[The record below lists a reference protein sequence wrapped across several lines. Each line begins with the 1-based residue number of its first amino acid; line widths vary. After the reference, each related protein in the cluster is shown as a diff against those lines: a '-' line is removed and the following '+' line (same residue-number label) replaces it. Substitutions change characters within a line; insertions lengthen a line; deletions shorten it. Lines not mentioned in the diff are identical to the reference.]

1 MSLVVGTPAALG
13 RWSTSGLM
21 NSGAVVH
28 SLTRRAYSSSM
39 ARFVWASAR
48 GAGGGA
54 SAIARGS
61 LMGSTSVYDNPPRR
75 AVGNSHVYGRLIR
88 MRISTW
94 MMAAA
99 LLCPALAVHAQENP
113 PDCGPRGP

>member
-1 MSLVVGTPAALG
+1 MVGTPCTLG

-28 SLTRRAYSSSM
+28 SFTRRAYSSSIACLGWPIATVA
-39 ARFVWASAR
+39 ARMKSAIT
-48 GAGGGA
+48 GGILMGLLYTITLHAALWEIVMSAGGYNG
-54 SAIARGS
+54 
-61 LMGSTSVYDNPPRR
+61 
-75 AVGNSHVYGRLIR
+75 

-99 LLCPALAVHAQENP
+99 LLGSGVGSVRTGCPDL
-113 PDCGPRGP
+113 